1 MRAIIIDD
9 NANNRMVAELLLE
22 SLAIDAASCGDVPSA
37 LSHVATGEYDV
48 ILLDWMM
55 PEIDG
60 IEFLELLRESEAG
73 KAIKVIMCTAKEG
86 EASKQQALNAGADAF
101 LTKPLMADTLKAAID
116 ELISD

>member
-1 MRAIIIDD
+1 MRCIIIDD

-22 SLAIDAASCGDVPSA
+22 SLSIESVSCDDVASA
-37 LSHVATGEYDV
+37 LGYVATGEYNL

-73 KAIKVIMCTAKEG
+73 KSIKVIMCTAKEG
-86 EASKQQALNAGADAF
+86 EANKKTALDAGADAF
-101 LTKPLMADTLKAAID
+101 ITKPLMADTLKVTID
-116 ELISD
+116 ELM